1 MKDEKMSGFNSN
13 FGFYKGRSF
22 YLVSKLAMNRV
33 LEVQGGR
40 NLYIRARAGRATQQF
55 YFD

>member
-1 MKDEKMSGFNSN
+1 MSGFNSN
-13 FGFYKGRSF
+13 YGFYKGRAF
-22 YLVSKLAMNRV
+22 YLVSKLPMNRV

-40 NLYIRARAGRATQQF
+40 NLYIRSRAGRATQQF